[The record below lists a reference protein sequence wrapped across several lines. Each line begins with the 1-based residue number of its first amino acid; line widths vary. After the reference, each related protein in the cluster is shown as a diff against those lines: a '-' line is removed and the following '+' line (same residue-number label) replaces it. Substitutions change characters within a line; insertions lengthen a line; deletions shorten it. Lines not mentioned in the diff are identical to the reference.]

1 MCIEWASHHN
11 THINQLVTSS
21 KEPPIRPMKNDQ
33 RSKSDGVYEQPSAD
47 YSISEN
53 RKNACL
59 LILGMH
65 RSGTSALARVL
76 NLAGAALPNRS
87 DGLRPGQRNWTL
99 GIAATGP
106 IKRNSLFQ
114 ELGSNWLDWTALD
127 LTKLPSRHRREVRSE
142 IADILLA
149 DYPTSRLW
157 VVKDPRICRYAKMF
171 LQSLDEANVHVCPII
186 ALRNPLEVCASLAQ
200 RTAFWSSDLTRM
212 DAALLWLRHMLEAE
226 AATRNR
232 ARVIV
237 SYSALLD
244 DWPQVLT
251 RISCELAVNWPH
263 STAEIEGQVGGF
275 LSA

>member
-1 MCIEWASHHN
+1 MDIGNRCDW
-11 THINQLVTSS
+11 
-21 KEPPIRPMKNDQ
+21 
-33 RSKSDGVYEQPSAD
+33 SDSA
-47 YSISEN
+47 
-53 RKNACL
+53 
-59 LILGMH
+59 
-65 RSGTSALARVL
+65 
-76 NLAGAALPNRS
+76 
-87 DGLRPGQRNWTL
+87 
-99 GIAATGP
+99 
-106 IKRNSLFQ
+106 NSLFQ

-251 RISCELAVNWPH
+251 RNQSRTCSELAPFD
-263 STAEIEGQVGGF
+263 GGDRRSSRR
-275 LSA
+275 LSER